1 MEMTTKPL
9 PIKYQNLLNRVG
21 VDTTQLK
28 YRVMGNKLLTE
39 GIQSTDWTIIVNRKS
54 EDKISVCMYS
64 NPLKFVLSHEIYDFV
79 DKTYLKEIQKLSSKY
94 FVK

>member
-1 MEMTTKPL
+1 MKMTTKPL

-39 GIQSTDWTIIVNRKS
+39 GIQSNDFTIIVNRKNQ
-54 EDKISVCMYS
+54 DKISVSLYS
-64 NPLKFVLSHEIYDFV
+64 IPLQIVLSNEVYDFV
-79 DKTYLKEIQKLSSKY
+79 DKTYLKEIQKLGSKY
-94 FVK
+94 FAK